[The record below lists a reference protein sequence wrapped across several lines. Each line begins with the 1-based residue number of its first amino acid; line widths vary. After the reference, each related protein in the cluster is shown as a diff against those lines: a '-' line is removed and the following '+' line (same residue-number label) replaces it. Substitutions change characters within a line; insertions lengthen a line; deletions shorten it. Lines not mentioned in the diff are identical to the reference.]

1 MINKEK
7 ILCKKSFI
15 QKNMMIN
22 KKREKN
28 ITFNNIGIS
37 LNKINK
43 QNFDFS
49 LHKFNNTI
57 SYNKS
62 KYINIFSNF
71 NNDEKNLRRALNIRK
86 NKTEIFSDKL
96 IQTSLVFNN
105 ARKAF
110 IKNVHL
116 PLNISRNIPI
126 INMNFQNRNKLNKI
140 KIASISKPINKSI
153 NLSHKKIIHNQ
164 IFPIRNSNKKNRSKN
179 KTINY

>member
-49 LHKFNNTI
+49 LHKFN
-57 SYNKS
+57 
-62 KYINIFSNF
+62 NIFSNF

-116 PLNISRNIPI
+116 PLNISRNIP
-126 INMNFQNRNKLNKI
+126 
-140 KIASISKPINKSI
+140 
-153 NLSHKKIIHNQ
+153 KKI
-164 IFPIRNSNKKNRSKN
+164 
-179 KTINY
+179 